1 MFLVRAAA
9 LLVAILFALPFGQS
23 TAIHVMASDA
33 IDLARLVARDEGY
46 DVRNTKV
53 YSFDFL
59 ITSDGKPL
67 IRGYTSV
74 GFYIN
79 GSVRS
84 GISISET
91 TGQTIDMDTCE
102 VFDYPDLRPF
112 QEEIVRLSKARKK
125 TPDELAQDAG
135 CSPARILT
143 KPIPFAK
150 DK

>member
-9 LLVAILFALPFGQS
+9 LLVVILLTLPLGQS
-23 TAIHVMASDA
+23 ATTHVMASDA

-46 DVRNTKV
+46 DVKNTKV

-79 GSVRS
+79 GNVRS

-91 TGQTIDMDTCE
+91 TGQTIDMNTCE
-102 VFDYPDLRPF
+102 IFDYPDLRPF
-112 QEEIVRLSKARKK
+112 QEEIMRLSKARKK
-125 TPDELAQDAG
+125 SPDELAQDAG
-135 CSPARILT
+135 CRSC
-143 KPIPFAK
+143 
-150 DK
+150 